1 MKRTRKKESNSS
13 STGSGSRKSTISG
26 SRKGSKSKSSLTK
39 SSSKKR
45 SLINGAGKS
54 TRKKT
59 SPSPVKVTK
68 QRAQKTSKARSIKR
82 SPGLPASRKSSFQK
96 IKNSS
101 RARRSASKKQ
111 TITRGVKRK
120 IIRVLGHGQFSV
132 DSETLRKLN
141 AIDNS
146 IVRRFEKENL
156 TDEEFKMK
164 IGQLGEI
171 VTKKG
176 KLLDPKVIVNSDIIL
191 PGSDL
196 TIEEATKIFHGEGII
211 PGLD

>member
-1 MKRTRKKESNSS
+1 MRRNKKKVSNSS
-13 STGSGSRKSTISG
+13 SLSSRN
-26 SRKGSKSKSSLTK
+26 RKGSKSRSNLSTA
-39 SSSKKR
+39 SSKKH
-45 SLINGAGKS
+45 SLIKGVSKS

-59 SPSPVKVTK
+59 SLTPVRVTK
-68 QRAQKTSKARSIKR
+68 QRKQKTSKARSTKR
-82 SPGLPASRKSSFQK
+82 SLVGRASRKSVVYK
-96 IKNSS
+96 TKKSS
-101 RARRSASKKQ
+101 RAIRSSYKKQ
-111 TITRGVKRK
+111 TPTRGANKK

-132 DSETLRKLN
+132 DSGTLRKLN

-146 IVRRFEKENL
+146 IVQRFEKKNL

-164 IGQLGEI
+164 IGQLGKI

-176 KLLDPKVIVNSDIIL
+176 KLLDPRVIVSSDIIL

-196 TIEEATKIFHGEGII
+196 TIEEASNIFHGEGII